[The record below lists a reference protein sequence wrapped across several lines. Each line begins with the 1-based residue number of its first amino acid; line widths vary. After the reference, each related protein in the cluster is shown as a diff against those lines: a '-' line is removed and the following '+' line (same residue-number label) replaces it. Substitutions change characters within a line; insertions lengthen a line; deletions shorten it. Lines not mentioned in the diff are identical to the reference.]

1 MSKIVEVKLWGTTI
15 GYLGYPKDSN
25 IAQFEYD
32 KNFMKS
38 NIFPSPLQMK
48 YPPDKFY
55 FEDISFKT
63 FKGVAGVFADSLP
76 DKYGNQLIDQFMA
89 EKKIPQEEITTLDRL
104 LYVGRRS
111 IGALEYHPCEFE
123 DDLKKRVQA
132 LDISLLSQLA
142 ELVISKK
149 NKLNDKLKDSKT
161 KKEAFDL
168 IRIGSSAGGA
178 RAKALIAKDEDKKN
192 RYIDGTNIY
201 EGNYSYWLLKFDS
214 SANQDRDSK
223 DPKGMTR
230 IEYIYSLLA
239 EKCEINIPE
248 TSYLEIDDDFH
259 FMIKRFDRVVENK
272 KTSKLHYISWAGLSH
287 YDRDTT
293 GTYSYEQLILNLRQL
308 NFGQEEISEVFKR
321 AVFNIVGR
329 NQDDHTKNFGFLMN
343 KKGEWSLSPAFDMTY
358 SYDPSGTWTKVHQIR
373 LNKKQDNF
381 TKEDIISFGKYCNLT
396 KIQSI
401 KILEKTIEVF
411 KEFEE
416 LADKYKVPKKLKE
429 TVSKNLRRDL
439 I

>member
-1 MSKIVEVKLWGTTI
+1 
-15 GYLGYPKDSN
+15 
-25 IAQFEYD
+25 
-32 KNFMKS
+32 
-38 NIFPSPLQMK
+38 
-48 YPPDKFY
+48 
-55 FEDISFKT
+55 
-63 FKGVAGVFADSLP
+63 
-76 DKYGNQLIDQFMA
+76 MA

-123 DDLKKRVQA
+123 DDLKNRVQA

-161 KKEAFDL
+161 KKEVFDL

-192 RYIDGTNIY
+192 GYIDGTNIY

-239 EKCEINIPE
+239 KKCEINIPE

-272 KTSKLHYISWAGLSH
+272 KTSKLHYISWAGLS
-287 YDRDTT
+287 
-293 GTYSYEQLILNLRQL
+293 
-308 NFGQEEISEVFKR
+308 
-321 AVFNIVGR
+321 
-329 NQDDHTKNFGFLMN
+329 QDDHTKNFGFLMN